1 MEEGRKNRGADKVNF
16 FKISEC
22 KAVKGP
28 VLIPGQRV
36 TEMKCEKLIKIWRE
50 TGTLSNFTSRMG
62 PRVLF
67 S

>member
-1 MEEGRKNRGADKVNF
+1 MEEGRKNRGADKLNF

-36 TEMKCEKLIKIWRE
+36 TEMKCEKLIKI
-50 TGTLSNFTSRMG
+50 
-62 PRVLF
+62 
-67 S
+67 